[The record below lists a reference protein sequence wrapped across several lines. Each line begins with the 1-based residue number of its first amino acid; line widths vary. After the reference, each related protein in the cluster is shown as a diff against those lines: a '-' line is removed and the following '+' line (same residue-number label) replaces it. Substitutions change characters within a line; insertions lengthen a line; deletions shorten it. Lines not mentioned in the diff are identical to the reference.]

1 MRHPLIACSLAA
13 AAAFATLA
21 PRPAAAETP
30 PQEQQPRI
38 PTLEALLAPDAYGR
52 RPLQQAWSP
61 DGRRLVYVWDGGGN
75 GSGSGGTG
83 SNKALWSFDP
93 ETGKSAVLARL
104 ADLGEDGKDLELGGY
119 SWSPRGDA
127 LLLVSKGDLYLFPLA
142 TSKLRRLTRN
152 AVQEETPRFSPDGRR
167 IAFVRHLDLY
177 VLDAASGKETRLTSD
192 GRQNVTLNGVNDWV
206 YGEEIWNR
214 EPRAFWWSPDSS
226 RLAYYRFDERG
237 VGLYTLLDDAPLYPE
252 AFLQKYPKSGTPN
265 PKVKIGVADVASGKT
280 TWMSTGTDDSYL
292 ARLEWTPRGDAVA
305 IERLTRDQK
314 RLDLLRCAAGDG
326 ACSTLL
332 TENWKTWINLGRDFR
347 FLPDGRFLW
356 GSERSGWRRLYLYG
370 ADGKLLRPVT
380 PDGWAVTAL
389 DAVADDGTWAF
400 VTTFATAGL
409 GAIDRKVARVRLD
422 ASSDTA
428 GWEVLTPEP
437 GWHQALVS
445 PRTGSWVHGWSDA
458 NTPPRAEVRSAA
470 GAAFPLPTTA
480 PKLDAAALPRWEF
493 FTIPG
498 PDGSRLPGRLVKPA
512 GFDPARRYPVIIY
525 HYGGPGSQVVD
536 NQWGGRNLWH
546 KLMALRGFAV
556 FSVDNQSLDLLRQ
569 GGRGP
574 RLPPLRPGEPGRPAR
589 RGRLPEEPAV
599 GRFQP
604 PRPLGMVR
612 RRLEHALL
620 HPQPARGVEGRH
632 RRRAG
637 DRLEALRF
645 DLDRALPRPPAGQP
659 GRLPRLRSL
668 EVRRQPQ
675 GPPADRPRP
684 GGRQRPPAEHRADQ
698 RRLRQGRPPL
708 RAGLLPRPEA
718 RLPPRRAAPLPRPR
732 GGVLRAGA
740 AGGGSAERGDQG
752 GRRPLRASSPAKP
765 HPRPLSTSWRGADSA
780 EPEEP
785 VGCAVSL

>member
-13 AAAFATLA
+13 AVAFANLT
-21 PRPAAAETP
+21 PRAASPETP
-30 PQEQQPRI
+30 PQEQPKL

-61 DGRRLVYVWDGGGN
+61 DGQRLVYVWDGGDGGSGN
-75 GSGSGGTG
+75 GGNGGNGGTG
-83 SNKALWSFDP
+83 SAISSKALWSFDP
-93 ETGKSAVLARL
+93 ATGKSAVLARL
-104 ADLGEDGKDLELGGY
+104 ADLGEDGKDFELGGY
-119 SWSPRGDA
+119 SWSPRGDS
-127 LLLVSKGDLYLFPLA
+127 LLLVSKGDLYLLPLA
-142 TSKLRRLTRN
+142 APKLRRLTHG
-152 AVQEETPRFSPDGRR
+152 AGQEEDPRFSPDGRR

-177 VLDAASGKETRLTSD
+177 VLDAATAKETRLTSD

-226 RLAYYRFDERG
+226 RIAYYRFDERG

-305 IERLTRDQK
+305 IERLSRDQK
-314 RLDLLRCAAGDG
+314 RLDLLRCAAGSGADG

-347 FLPDGRFLW
+347 FLPDGRFVW

-370 ADGKLLRPVT
+370 ADGKLLRPLT

-400 VTTFATAGL
+400 VTAFPTAGL

-422 ASSDTA
+422 APSDTA

-470 GAAFPLPTTA
+470 GAVFPLPTTA
-480 PKLDAAALPRWEF
+480 PKLDAAALPQWEF
-493 FTIPG
+493 LTLPG
-498 PDGSRLPGRLVKPA
+498 PDGSRLPARLLKPA
-512 GFDPARRYPVIIY
+512 GFDPSRRYPVIIY

-556 FSVDNQSLDLLRQ
+556 FSVDNQSSLFFGKAGEDRDYRRFGTVNLAGQLA
-569 GGRGP
+569 GVDYLKS
-574 RLPPLRPGEPGRPAR
+574 LPW
-589 RGRLPEEPAV
+589 V
-599 GRFQP
+599 DS
-604 PRPLGMVR
+604 
-612 RRLEHALL
+612 ALL
-620 HPQPARGVEGRH
+620 
-632 RRRAG
+632 
-637 DRLEALRF
+637 
-645 DLDRALPRPPAGQP
+645 
-659 GRLPRLRSL
+659 
-668 EVRRQPQ
+668 
-675 GPPADRPRP
+675 
-684 GGRQRPPAEHRADQ
+684 
-698 RRLRQGRPPL
+698 
-708 RAGLLPRPEA
+708 GLW
-718 RLPPRRAAPLPRPR
+718 
-732 GGVLRAGA
+732 GWS
-740 AGGGSAERGDQG
+740 GGGSNTLYCILNRPGVWKAAIAGAPVTDWKLYDSIWTERYLD
-752 GRRPLRASSPAKP
+752 RPQDNPDGYR
-765 HPRPLSTSWRGADSA
+765 DSA
-780 EPEEP
+780 PLKYAANLKDHLLIVHGLADDNVHPQNTVQISDAFVKAGLPFEQAFYPGQKHGFRPPEMRHFLARAAEFFERELLAP
-785 VGCAVSL
+785 TPDTASR